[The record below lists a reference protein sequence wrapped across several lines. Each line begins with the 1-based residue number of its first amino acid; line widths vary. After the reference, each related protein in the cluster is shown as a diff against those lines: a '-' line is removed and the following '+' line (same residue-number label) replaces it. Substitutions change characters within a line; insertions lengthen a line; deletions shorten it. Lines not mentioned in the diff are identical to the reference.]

1 MAHARIPAPAA
12 GIGLRAPH
20 YAQLLERRPALAFLE
35 VHSENFFAAGGPSL
49 AWLERFRGLYPMSF
63 HGVGLSLGS
72 SEAVDAVHL
81 AKLASLVE
89 RFEPAFV
96 SEHVCWSSASGRH
109 SNDLLPLPY
118 TEEAL
123 DSFVAHVDAVQ
134 ERLGRTILVEN
145 VSSYMRFGHST
156 IPEWEFVAEVARASG
171 CGVLLDVNNVWVNS
185 VNHGFDPRV
194 FLAAIDPATV
204 AEIHLAGFEA
214 QESLL
219 VDTHSRA
226 VTGDVWSLFG
236 EAIARMGP
244 RPTLIEWDADIPELD
259 VLLGE
264 AGKAEAILDAARRG
278 ERAA

>member
-1 MAHARIPAPAA
+1 MTAAQPLSPAA

-20 YAQLLERRPALAFLE
+20 YAEIIERRPPLSLLE

-81 AKLASLVE
+81 AKLAALVE
-89 RFEPAFV
+89 RFEPALV

-123 DSFVAHVDAVQ
+123 HNFVAHVDAVQ
-134 ERLGRTILVEN
+134 ERLGRPILVEN
-145 VSSYMRFGHST
+145 VSSYMRFSHST
-156 IPEWEFVAEVARASG
+156 IPEWEFVSEVARRSG
-171 CGVLLDVNNVWVNS
+171 CGLLFDVNNVWVNS
-185 VNHGFDPRV
+185 VNHAFDPRDY
-194 FLAAIDPATV
+194 LAAIDPAIV

-219 VDTHSRA
+219 IDTHSRA
-226 VTGDVWSLFG
+226 VTGDVWSLYRD
-236 EAIARMGP
+236 AIARLGP
-244 RPTLIEWDADIPELD
+244 KPTLIEWDADIPALD

-264 AGKAEAILDAARRG
+264 AGKADAILAAARSRV
-278 ERAA
+278 AA

>member
-1 MAHARIPAPAA
+1 MARARIPAPAA

-226 VTGDVWSLFG
+226 VTGDVWSLFR

>member
-1 MAHARIPAPAA
+1 MARAQIPAPAA

>member
-1 MAHARIPAPAA
+1 MARAQIPAPAA

-219 VDTHSRA
+219 IDTHSRA
-226 VTGDVWSLFG
+226 VTGDVWSLFR

>member
-1 MAHARIPAPAA
+1 MARAQIPAPAA

-226 VTGDVWSLFG
+226 VTGDVWSLFR

>member
-1 MAHARIPAPAA
+1 
-12 GIGLRAPH
+12 
-20 YAQLLERRPALAFLE
+20 
-35 VHSENFFAAGGPSL
+35 
-49 AWLERFRGLYPMSF
+49 
-63 HGVGLSLGS
+63 
-72 SEAVDAVHL
+72 
-81 AKLASLVE
+81 
-89 RFEPAFV
+89 
-96 SEHVCWSSASGRH
+96 
-109 SNDLLPLPY
+109 
-118 TEEAL
+118 
-123 DSFVAHVDAVQ
+123 
-134 ERLGRTILVEN
+134 
-145 VSSYMRFGHST
+145 
-156 IPEWEFVAEVARASG
+156 
-171 CGVLLDVNNVWVNS
+171 
-185 VNHGFDPRV
+185 V

-226 VTGDVWSLFG
+226 VTGDVWSLFR

>member
-219 VDTHSRA
+219 IDTHSRA
-226 VTGDVWSLFG
+226 VTGDVWSLFR
-236 EAIARMGP
+236 EAIARVGP